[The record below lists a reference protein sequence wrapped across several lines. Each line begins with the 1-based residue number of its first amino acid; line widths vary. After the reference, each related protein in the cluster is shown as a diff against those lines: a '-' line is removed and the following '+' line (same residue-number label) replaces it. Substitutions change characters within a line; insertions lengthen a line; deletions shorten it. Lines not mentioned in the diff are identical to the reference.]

1 MSFQDKHVVIT
12 GGAGNLGRSLAM
24 ASRARGARVS
34 LIDLRYDTVSGEFTD
49 MGTYCADLTDAGDT
63 ARCFREIGNVDVLFN
78 VAGGFAMGQ
87 SVHEIDND
95 MWDRLVQLNV
105 RTLINSTACVVPSM
119 LERGAGKIVN
129 VGSMSALFGGA
140 KMGAYCAAKAAVVR
154 LTESLSQEVRRRG
167 INVNCVQPSVIDTPE
182 NRAAMPDADHSR
194 WVAPSD
200 LANVMCFLAS
210 QDAQAIHGQALVVA
224 NLT

>member
-1 MSFQDKHVVIT
+1 MSFEHRHVVIT
-12 GGAGNLGRSLAM
+12 GGAGNLGRALAI
-24 ASRARGARVS
+24 ASRARGAKVS
-34 LIDLRYDTVSGEFTD
+34 LIDVRFDTASADFAET
-49 MGTYCADLTDAGDT
+49 GTHCADLTDAADT
-63 ARCFREIGNVDVLFN
+63 ARCFGGLGEVDVLFN

-87 SVHEIDND
+87 CVHEIDD
-95 MWDRLVQLNV
+95 DAWDRLFRLNV
-105 RTLINSTACVVPSM
+105 RTLINSTASVVPSM

-129 VGSMSALFGGA
+129 VGAMPALSGGA

-167 INVNCVQPSVIDTPE
+167 INVNCVLPSIIDTPE
-182 NRAAMPDADHSR
+182 NRAAMPDADHFR